1 MSHDRGAT
9 LSPSSTP
16 ARNSAHQLTSVT
28 SAYPAQSGR
37 GSLVA
42 HEESD
47 FSSKVDSWQRKINL
61 ESGLEES
68 AVFGRRPAR
77 QGRAQ
82 SVTSSVTSSSVRGGG
97 ELVIY
102 DGEVRLRR
110 RRRRRSRSR
119 SSEVGM
125 GAKAA
130 AMMKEQTPGGG
141 GGPACNV
148 PKRPMSSYGVT
159 ETLLPCVAFLISQL
173 MRVLQRNPEPYDQ
186 SLLKYDMTEW
196 KYKET

>member
-1 MSHDRGAT
+1 MALEEAEERYHARRHAFDPVQQTTTTEEDELREA
-9 LSPSSTP
+9 LPMKAFDHRQVPSRSR
-16 ARNSAHQLTSVT
+16 RNSAHQLTSVT

-110 RRRRRSRSR
+110 RRRNVNFLVVILVRSIVELNVRRSWWLRS
-119 SSEVGM
+119 
-125 GAKAA
+125 
-130 AMMKEQTPGGG
+130 
-141 GGPACNV
+141 
-148 PKRPMSSYGVT
+148 VT
-159 ETLLPCVAFLISQL
+159 FLY
-173 MRVLQRNPEPYDQ
+173 E
-186 SLLKYDMTEW
+186 
-196 KYKET
+196 